1 MSEQH
6 WLAVPSGPQR
16 WVLLAWWLGASWAV
30 EPRSIAILSL
40 AFVLSFYLVDF
51 PSCLLSTSKRSSFL
65 ARCLSPPRKECE
77 CDACHGSGNASNG
90 STGRVMTMYHG
101 TSAANVQSIKQ
112 NGFRPSSSGMLG
124 PGVYVSRDRQ
134 KAEKYGDTVLEL
146 DVRHLLKTDSG
157 RSRLVRRSRL
167 KAS

>member
-1 MSEQH
+1 
-6 WLAVPSGPQR
+6 
-16 WVLLAWWLGASWAV
+16 
-30 EPRSIAILSL
+30 
-40 AFVLSFYLVDF
+40 
-51 PSCLLSTSKRSSFL
+51 
-65 ARCLSPPRKECE
+65 
-77 CDACHGSGNASNG
+77 
-90 STGRVMTMYHG
+90 MTMYHG